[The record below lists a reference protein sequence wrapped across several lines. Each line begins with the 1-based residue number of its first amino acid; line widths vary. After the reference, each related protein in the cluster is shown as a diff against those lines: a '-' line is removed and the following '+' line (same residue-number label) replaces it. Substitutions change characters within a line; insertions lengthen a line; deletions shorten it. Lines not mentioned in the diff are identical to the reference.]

1 MNINSDFFLNYAELS
16 FDGNFIVAALNLN
29 SVVFWINPWGY
40 PSNVT
45 NIIAN
50 YSINYRQIS
59 NNLFCTMVKF
69 VYGSLTVPSIL
80 LSCNDSYIQAN
91 VNFSSNSMTT
101 VLNFDK
107 FSNCQDVDK
116 F

>member
-1 MNINSDFFLNYAELS
+1 
-16 FDGNFIVAALNLN
+16 
-29 SVVFWINPWGY
+29 
-40 PSNVT
+40 
-45 NIIAN
+45 
-50 YSINYRQIS
+50 
-59 NNLFCTMVKF
+59 MVKF